1 MPEYRSRPWSLC
13 LVLICL
19 LVVPVA
25 GRATG
30 QSRLAPERP
39 AFFDDESRATASV
52 TTHAIGRSAKGGTL
66 LVELRGSAAR
76 VFSRE
81 QIAFRVTATDEDG
94 ILIRFAVLEVDFGDG
109 IVETFQLNWRTEI
122 THAWEKRG
130 RYKMAFRLT
139 GQGDSGSR
147 GKMRIRVGGPL
158 RIFLQIMGEEEATIE
173 EESRYRF
180 VAFAR
185 EERKV
190 PGVLTIE
197 WGDGTTTK
205 VSHFDG
211 DVMRAHTYL
220 EEDAYV
226 ISATLTYADGT
237 KETARTFEVEASE
250 TGGAIDLRTAIVA
263 INSNRGIADFKVTS
277 TVTNVTISTSQICI
291 YHTKAGGWPVKD
303 GVEGNPWV
311 AAFVGGK
318 LNIGTY
324 EWLRPGQIC
333 KSITKANIG
342 PHIKHGTLA
351 GWRPAK
357 GETVYFFVSTHA
369 RLGVTSSNERADP
382 YAIVWPY

>member
-1 MPEYRSRPWSLC
+1 M
-13 LVLICL
+13 VLICL
-19 LVVPVA
+19 SVVPVGGWPA
-25 GRATG
+25 G
-30 QSRLAPERP
+30 QSRFAPERP
-39 AFFDDESRATASV
+39 AFFGHESPATASV
-52 TTHAIGRSAKGGTL
+52 ATHAIGRSAKGGTL

-109 IVETFQLNWRTEI
+109 IVETFQLDHRTEI
-122 THAWEKRG
+122 THAWNKRG
-130 RYKMAFRLT
+130 RYKMEFRLT
-139 GQGDSGSR
+139 DQGDFGSR

-158 RIFLQIMGEEEATIE
+158 RVFLQIMGEEEATIE

-185 EERKV
+185 EGRQV

-237 KETARTFEVEASE
+237 KEKARTFEVEASE

-263 INSNRGIADFKVTS
+263 INSNQGIADFKVTS

-303 GVEGNPWV
+303 GLEGNPWV

-333 KSITKANIG
+333 KGITKANIG
-342 PHIKHGTLA
+342 PHVKHGALA
-351 GWRPAK
+351 SWRPAK
-357 GETVYFFVSTHA
+357 GETVYFFVSTLA
-369 RLGVTSSNERADP
+369 RLGATSSNERSDV
-382 YAIVWPY
+382 YAFVWPY